1 MPSRQQCLSSLIFC
15 VTAPTASVFYRR
27 MCGCG
32 ALKKDVCTAKAT
44 VRRPVV
50 SSRHLYAWSFE
61 TRLLRQLCSWERSGR
76 LLVSIFGCTDTR
88 LKRSSKGHM
97 SVDG

>member
-1 MPSRQQCLSSLIFC
+1 MPSRQQCLSSLISR
-15 VTAPTASVFYRR
+15 VTAPTAYVFYRC

-61 TRLLRQLCSWERSGR
+61 GR
-76 LLVSIFGCTDTR
+76 KRDFSDTSVRGKGQVGCW
-88 LKRSSKGHM
+88 
-97 SVDG
+97 